1 MEKNMREKQKLDR
14 RNTCTPTDAPQVRN
28 SVTLSLNREE
38 TLSEQSLKTPSNNP
52 DVDLQSGMTGRDLR
66 VPVINMRNEP
76 LMPTTPGKARKLL
89 KQDKARVIS
98 SSPFTIQLL
107 YATGETKQPVRLG
120 TDSGFKHIGFS
131 VVTERRELISGEAV
145 IRTDIP
151 KLNQEKAMYRRN
163 RRDKLRY
170 RQPRFMNR
178 GNKKKGWFAPSI
190 DHKLQTH
197 MRLIG
202 KLKRILPISDVII
215 EVASFDTQKM
225 QNPEMSGIEYQQG
238 ELQGYEIREY
248 LLEKFHRTCV
258 YCGKTGVPLEIE
270 HLTPKSRGGSN
281 TVDNL
286 AISCHECNQKKNN
299 LTAEEF
305 GYPDLRKRAL
315 ITMRDAAFMNTVRW
329 KLTQLT
335 GADHTF
341 GYITKRNRISLGLD
355 KSHAND
361 AFVIAGGNMQ
371 VRSTVFN
378 ATQRRRNNRSLQ
390 INRKGFMPSIRRRR
404 YPLQPGD
411 VVEFGE
417 SRYDVVGVHSYGNY
431 VIIRN
436 GEKKMNISTKK
447 VKLARYGKGLRFSA
461 QFLHTLPHGVSL
473 GAVR

>member
-14 RNTCTPTDAPQVRN
+14 RDTYTPTDAPQVRS

-52 DVDLQSGMTGRDLR
+52 HVDLQSGMTGRDLR

-120 TDSGFKHIGFS
+120 TDSGFKHVGFS
-131 VVTERRELISGEAV
+131 VITERRELISGEAV

-163 RRDKLRY
+163 RRNKLWY

-178 GNKKKGWFAPSI
+178 GNKKEGWFAPSV

-225 QNPEMSGIEYQQG
+225 QNPEMSGMEYQQG

-248 LLEKFHRTCV
+248 LLEKFHRKCV
-258 YCGKTGVPLEIE
+258 YCGKTGIPLEIE
-270 HLTPKSRGGSN
+270 HLTPRSRDGPD
-281 TVDNL
+281 TVNNL
-286 AISCHECNQKKNN
+286 AISCHNCNQKKNN

-305 GYPDLRKRAL
+305 GYPEVRKRAL

-335 GADHTF
+335 GSEHTLGF
-341 GYITKRNRISLGLD
+341 ITKKNRISLGLD
-355 KSHAND
+355 KTHVND
-361 AFVIAGGNMQ
+361 AFVIAGGTDQ
-371 VRSTVFN
+371 IRTLPFTI
-378 ATQRRRNNRSLQ
+378 TQRRRNNRSIQ
-390 INRKGFMPSIRRRR
+390 TNRKGFRPSIKRKR
-404 YPLQPGD
+404 YAFQPGD
-411 VVEFGE
+411 MVLHDHERF
-417 SRYDVVGVHSYGNY
+417 SVVGVHNYGKSI
-431 VIIRN
+431 VIKG
-436 GEKKMNISTKK
+436 GEKKMDINTKK
-447 VKLARYGKGLRFSA
+447 VKLVKHGKGLRFTA
-461 QFLHTLPHGVSL
+461 QFLPPLKKVGIL
-473 GAVR
+473 GGS

>member
-1 MEKNMREKQKLDR
+1 MKEKQKLDR
-14 RNTCTPTDAPQVRN
+14 RDTYTPTDAPQVRS

-66 VPVINMRNEP
+66 VPVINMRGQP

-89 KQDKARVIS
+89 KQNKARVIS

-107 YATGETKQPVRLG
+107 YATGETKQPVRLE

-163 RRDKLRY
+163 RRNKLWY

-225 QNPEMSGIEYQQG
+225 QNPEMSGMEYQQG

-248 LLEKFHRTCV
+248 LLEKFHRKCV
-258 YCGKTGVPLEIE
+258 YCGKTGIPLEIE
-270 HLTPKSRGGSN
+270 HLTPRSRDGPD
-281 TVDNL
+281 TVNNL
-286 AISCHECNQKKNN
+286 AISCHNCNQKKNN

-305 GYPDLRKRAL
+305 GYPEVRKRAL

-335 GADHTF
+335 GSEHTLGF
-341 GYITKRNRISLGLD
+341 ITKKNRISLGLD
-355 KSHAND
+355 KTHVND
-361 AFVIAGGNMQ
+361 AFVIAGGTDQ
-371 VRSTVFN
+371 IRTLPFTI
-378 ATQRRRNNRSLQ
+378 TQRRRNNRSIQ
-390 INRKGFMPSIRRRR
+390 TNRKGFRPSIRRKR
-404 YPLQPGD
+404 YAFQPGD
-411 VVEFGE
+411 MVLHDHERF
-417 SRYDVVGVHSYGNY
+417 SVVGVHNYGKSI
-431 VIIRN
+431 VIK
-436 GEKKMNISTKK
+436 GEEKKMDISTKR
-447 VKLARYGKGLRFSA
+447 VKLVKYGKGLRFTA
-461 QFLHTLPHGVSL
+461 QFLPPLKKVGIL
-473 GAVR
+473 GGS